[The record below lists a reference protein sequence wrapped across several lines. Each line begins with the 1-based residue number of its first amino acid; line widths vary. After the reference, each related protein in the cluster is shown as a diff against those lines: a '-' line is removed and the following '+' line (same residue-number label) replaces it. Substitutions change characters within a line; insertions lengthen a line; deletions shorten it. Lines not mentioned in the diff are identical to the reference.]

1 MPVEAE
7 QFSTGAAAIAPGAGR
22 GGDGSTHSHSPIGY
36 NGRRVSE
43 PSVVR
48 RGAADDEGRGIAL
61 CRGGDWDRG
70 LDVLGRLAS
79 GGGRLSGKGYSYLGY
94 GMAHRHK
101 QVREGLRLCNHA
113 VKLEFYQ
120 PDNLFNLARTQL
132 LAGDRRGA
140 TESMRRGMAIDRD
153 HAGLVALAEELGT
166 RRKPVLQFLTRRNPL
181 NVLLGRLR
189 HAIKG

>member
-1 MPVEAE
+1 
-7 QFSTGAAAIAPGAGR
+7 
-22 GGDGSTHSHSPIGY
+22 
-36 NGRRVSE
+36 
-43 PSVVR
+43 VVR
-48 RGAADDEGRGIAL
+48 REAADDEGRGIAL

-79 GGGRLSGKGYSYLGY
+79 GEGRLSSQGYSDLGY

-140 TESMRRGMAIDRD
+140 TASMRRGLAIDRD
-153 HAGLVALAEELGT
+153 HVGLNALAEQLGP
-166 RRKPVLQFLTRRNPL
+166 RRQPVLRFLTRGNPL
-181 NVLLGRLR
+181 NILLGRLR
-189 HAIKG
+189 HAIKS